1 MIRSAMTVLL
11 ERVSAEVCEVLQK
24 DAAANVFSWCACNR
38 EKSPLENRF
47 SEDALGGLNLRWL
60 KAERVLRKQL

>member
-1 MIRSAMTVLL
+1 M
-11 ERVSAEVCEVLQK
+11 LQK